1 MVVLVDSVDR
11 AGVDAKGWQHNSDHT
26 IHAPSLTYQYADE
39 ISPLAPF
46 YALTALKSLSF
57 TDVSR
62 TRRNQQ
68 AVDAR
73 RSLRPNWS
81 TRRIKFIW
89 GLHPKTVN
97 LTGRPSSLGFMR
109 SAFATQRHDRIVG
122 GVKISAPKVPSQGSG
137 GVSRRDKSQ

>member
-11 AGVDAKGWQHNSDHT
+11 AGVGAKGWQHNSDHT

-39 ISPLAPF
+39 ISPRAPF

-89 GLHPKTVN
+89 GTDPQQQVASED
-97 LTGRPSSLGFMR
+97 G
-109 SAFATQRHDRIVG
+109 
-122 GVKISAPKVPSQGSG
+122 
-137 GVSRRDKSQ
+137 